1 MIMLRQLPKIIRYTK
16 KPEANFLRVI
26 TFEYKIYYWD
36 IKNSGADAIK
46 RFIATVQNSNYSV
59 QILQFALGLI
69 KHI

>member
-1 MIMLRQLPKIIRYTK
+1 M
-16 KPEANFLRVI
+16 PEATFLRVI
-26 TFEYKIYYWD
+26 TFEYKIYYRD

-59 QILQFALGLI
+59 QLLPFGLGLT